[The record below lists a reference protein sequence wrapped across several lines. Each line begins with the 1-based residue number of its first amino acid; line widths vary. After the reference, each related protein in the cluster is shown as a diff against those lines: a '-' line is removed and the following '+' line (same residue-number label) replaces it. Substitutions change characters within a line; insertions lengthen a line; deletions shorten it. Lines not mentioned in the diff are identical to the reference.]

1 MDYEKMLDRLYA
13 SLPERTKRHERFEMP
28 AAESFMQGHKTI
40 VKNFTSILKVL
51 NRDKK
56 HLFKYLAKETASAA
70 AIDDNGRLVLNGK
83 FNREQ
88 VNKLIASYI
97 VQFIL
102 CPECK
107 RPDTKV
113 VEKQGVRMLKC
124 EACGALSSVK
134 GL

>member
-1 MDYEKMLDRLYA
+1 MEYEKMLDRLYA
-13 SLPERTKRHERFEMP
+13 SLPESTKKHERFEMP
-28 AAESFMQGHKTI
+28 IVESFIQGHKTI
-40 VKNFTSILKVL
+40 VRNFASILKVI
-51 NRDKK
+51 NRDKR

-70 AIDDNGRLVLNGK
+70 AIDENSRLVLNGK

-88 VNKLIASYI
+88 VNKIIDSYI
-97 VQFIL
+97 LQFIL

-113 VEKQGVRMLKC
+113 VEKQGIRMLKC
-124 EACGALSSVK
+124 EACGAISSVK